1 MRTKQADQLQA
12 CTSTQSPEHM
22 SAKYVSA
29 KITEKLKHCTTLLV
43 SVFCSS
49 PHRAVLTL
57 RSPLGSNTAGRPKI
71 PVLAGSV
78 QKQKKKCL
86 FRRQTQLEMPWLPAR
101 NIVFFCLGKHR
112 NVCWSH
118 TCRCQNAVGR
128 CGSLLVCNS
137 TITLS
142 TSWYE
147 SYDRCVSCDTC
158 RSFFDCWHFF
168 LLTEL

>member
-78 QKQKKKCL
+78 QKPKKKGFISQTNTAGDALTSCQKYSFFL
-86 FRRQTQLEMPWLPAR
+86 SRQTQKYLLE
-101 NIVFFCLGKHR
+101 
-112 NVCWSH
+112 SH
-118 TCRCQNAVGR
+118 LQMSECSRTVWQPSG
-128 CGSLLVCNS
+128 L
-137 TITLS
+137 
-142 TSWYE
+142 
-147 SYDRCVSCDTC
+147 
-158 RSFFDCWHFF
+158 
-168 LLTEL
+168 

>member
-78 QKQKKKCL
+78 QKQKKSVYFADKHSWRCPDFL
-86 FRRQTQLEMPWLPAR
+86 PEIQFFFVSANTEMSAGVTPADVRTQSDGVAA
-101 NIVFFCLGKHR
+101 F
-112 NVCWSH
+112 WSV
-118 TCRCQNAVGR
+118 TPP
-128 CGSLLVCNS
+128 SLSPHPDMKVM
-137 TITLS
+137 TGA
-142 TSWYE
+142 
-147 SYDRCVSCDTC
+147 
-158 RSFFDCWHFF
+158 
-168 LLTEL
+168 